1 MGLRADFS
9 KFAASVRHALAG
21 IVHGFLTERHVQ
33 IHFIV
38 ASLVILSALLLP
50 VSKLEWLALIL
61 AIGTTIAL
69 ELVNTAIERI
79 VDLVSERYHPLAKAA
94 KDCAAG
100 AVLISAIAS
109 VIIGCIIFI
118 PHIIELFGK

>member
-1 MGLRADFS
+1 MGLRGDFS
-9 KFAASVRHALAG
+9 KFITSVRYSLAG
-21 IVHGFLTERHVQ
+21 IVHALLTERHVQ
-33 IHFIV
+33 IHFFT
-38 ASLVILSALLLP
+38 AFFAILLAFLLS
-50 VSKLEWLALIL
+50 VSKLEWLVLIVVISL
-61 AIGTTIAL
+61 TISL
-69 ELVNTAIERI
+69 ELVNTAVERV
-79 VDLVSERYHPLAKAA
+79 VDLVSERYHPLAKHA